1 MSAILGRLAQ
11 VMGSQKLFETG
22 AVYAVNVSTGPARGR
37 TSGLASALVVD
48 EKTEEGKAWLAKLT
62 EKDQT
67 GELEVAWS
75 PRLGAGAQQRQFVA
89 TERYKPWNWVIVA
102 EAPLSEMMKN
112 ARAVLI
118 WLWVGVLAALVIL
131 TVVLVYATRRL
142 VGKPVQQLSAALGF
156 LSQGDLTRS
165 VDIRSND
172 EIGALGQAMEGFRQR
187 LAESLGTVRRS
198 AESVSSASYEIAQ
211 GNQDLSART
220 ETQASSL
227 EETAASME
235 ELGSTIRHN
244 ADNASQASRL
254 AASASQVA
262 AQGGDVVAQV
272 VSTMHNINGSSQ
284 KIADIIGVID
294 VFVFT

>member
-22 AVYAVNVSTGPARGR
+22 AAYAVNVSTGPARGR

-142 VGKPVQQLSAALGF
+142 VGKPV
-156 LSQGDLTRS
+156 
-165 VDIRSND
+165 
-172 EIGALGQAMEGFRQR
+172 
-187 LAESLGTVRRS
+187 
-198 AESVSSASYEIAQ
+198 
-211 GNQDLSART
+211 
-220 ETQASSL
+220 
-227 EETAASME
+227 
-235 ELGSTIRHN
+235 H
-244 ADNASQASRL
+244 
-254 AASASQVA
+254 
-262 AQGGDVVAQV
+262 
-272 VSTMHNINGSSQ
+272 
-284 KIADIIGVID
+284 
-294 VFVFT
+294 